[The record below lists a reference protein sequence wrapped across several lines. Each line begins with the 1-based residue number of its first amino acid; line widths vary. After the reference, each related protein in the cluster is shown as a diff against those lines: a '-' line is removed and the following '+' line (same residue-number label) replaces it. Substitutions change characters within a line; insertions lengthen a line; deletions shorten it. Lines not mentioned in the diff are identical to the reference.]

1 MVEAA
6 RSGTCRRA
14 EAILRLEFP
23 DEVVHEF
30 LAGRELSDRL
40 AYGVA
45 LYVIRN

>member
-1 MVEAA
+1 MRAGWHA
-6 RSGTCRRA
+6 RSS
-14 EAILRLEFP
+14 EELVAILRLEFP

-30 LAGRELSDRL
+30 LAGREPSDKL